1 MIISEDIRIALTQK
15 LHLINAI
22 DSQDWELE
30 VADPKRITEFLKSL
44 QNDVS
49 LTDKMKRAL
58 IIVCISSYNDYLDKY
73 HRNMSIESQL
83 VELLKDDIEL
93 LKDLYQYWDIFGDEH
108 DTFNVY
114 TFLKEIACR

>member
-44 QNDVS
+44 QN
-49 LTDKMKRAL
+49 
-58 IIVCISSYNDYLDKY
+58 
-73 HRNMSIESQL
+73 
-83 VELLKDDIEL
+83 
-93 LKDLYQYWDIFGDEH
+93 
-108 DTFNVY
+108 
-114 TFLKEIACR
+114 